1 MGRSLLKGARELFGV
16 YMYTFVKTDRI
27 VHQKLLILLS
37 VGYTLMKL
45 TVVKYTRLLMGK
57 FSKLMWTFT
66 EDTLSK

>member
-57 FSKLMWTFT
+57 FSKLMWMFI